1 MILYEDVVLKSLVW
15 LLLAYVLIQPNETL
29 SDGRTVVSEPGQ
41 LDEECNKL
49 MVINQNMVLKSFVWL
64 FFIQYI
70 DLAT

>member
-41 LDEECNKL
+41 LDEECNKW